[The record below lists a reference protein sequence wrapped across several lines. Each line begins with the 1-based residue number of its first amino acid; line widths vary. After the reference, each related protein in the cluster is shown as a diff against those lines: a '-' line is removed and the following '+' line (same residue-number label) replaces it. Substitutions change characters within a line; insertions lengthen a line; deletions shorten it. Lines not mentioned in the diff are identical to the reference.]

1 MNTQQAGL
9 GAAFGAPQQKGQDLS
24 NMTAMMDML
33 KNVPDQTLAD
43 VLAGKPVTLDVHGSP
58 IQVPQFAAMLA
69 AQGRQELRTAMAGQ
83 QAQQPSIKDQLL
95 SAEQQAAHPQQMI
108 VPPQAMGQQP
118 MGQPSAQNAPAP
130 QAGLDQIPAPN
141 MQSMR
146 AGGITG
152 EEDVPRYSGEDG
164 NQVTQ
169 GPFQKAGYKPYS
181 KGVPFRDE
189 DPYTAEDARR
199 DISSLPSRIAKPFV
213 NWYNERQNALN
224 KTLSTAAAQNWGD
237 NETADPSKALPPNT
251 YAPPLITQS
260 SNAGTSNAGLDAALK
275 NKAPSTVPLTAPLTA
290 PVTNPNAKLPP
301 GSMPPADV
309 MDQMRNDDMYNSIN
323 STISDLQNKHSKF
336 QDMLDAH
343 AKAEPERKK
352 EIEDVRN
359 QGIGQYM
366 MNMGAALL
374 ANPQFGKAV
383 QEGNTSGLAALNL
396 SRKEAKELQKDYRDY
411 NFNLQK
417 AAVAEEQGNQEL
429 VEKYQGLTQK
439 FQNDIGTLA
448 VHKRLA
454 AVAEEKAPAEISEL
468 KARANY
474 YNEMPGVMAAKGVG
488 ANAKMS
494 QITIQQ
500 AITDFKGLDPKTK
513 RELEPFGVT
522 NAMTYQQY
530 INSGG
535 QPLTYSTIDKNAV
548 VRQ

>member
-1 MNTQQAGL
+1 
-9 GAAFGAPQQKGQDLS
+9 
-24 NMTAMMDML
+24 
-33 KNVPDQTLAD
+33 
-43 VLAGKPVTLDVHGSP
+43 
-58 IQVPQFAAMLA
+58 
-69 AQGRQELRTAMAGQ
+69 
-83 QAQQPSIKDQLL
+83 
-95 SAEQQAAHPQQMI
+95 MI

-152 EEDVPRYSGEDG
+152 EEDVPRYNGQTN
-164 NQVTQ
+164 NQVIVDPMGGFSGYSSDLSQ
-169 GPFQKAGYKPYS
+169 EDEADLANKAAYRQARQAISNVAKAAEVKKQTEANL
-181 KGVPFRDE
+181 KGTNLAAPSLTNTPTPAPVA
-189 DPYTAEDARR
+189 TAQT
-199 DISSLPSRIAKPFV
+199 
-213 NWYNERQNALN
+213 N
-224 KTLSTAAAQNWGD
+224 
-237 NETADPSKALPPNT
+237 
-251 YAPPLITQS
+251 
-260 SNAGTSNAGLDAALK
+260 TSNAGLDAALK
-275 NKAPSTVPLTAPLTA
+275 NRTPSTVPSTVPLTAPLTA

-336 QDMLDAH
+336 QDMLDEH

-429 VEKYQGLTQK
+429 VEKYQGLAQK

-454 AVAEEKAPAEISEL
+454 AVAEEKVPAEISEL